1 MKGEVDSIQIATTD
15 VILASQLPIM
25 INKCILSEWNAG
37 RLALHILLKQNSSE
51 ICVQL
56 GVLSLQ
62 FNQIFIL
69 RWKNA
74 EFII

>member
-37 RLALHILLKQNSSE
+37 RLALHILLKQNSS
-51 ICVQL
+51 
-56 GVLSLQ
+56 
-62 FNQIFIL
+62 
-69 RWKNA
+69 
-74 EFII
+74 